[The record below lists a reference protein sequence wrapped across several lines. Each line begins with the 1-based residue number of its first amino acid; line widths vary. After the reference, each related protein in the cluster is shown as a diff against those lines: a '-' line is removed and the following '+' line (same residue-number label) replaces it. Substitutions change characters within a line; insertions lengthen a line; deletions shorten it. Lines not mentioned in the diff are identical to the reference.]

1 MLNIL
6 KMLKIRTRI
15 ILLISIMGIV
25 LSVLLAFYAPRQAK
39 NLGRTIL
46 KNDAE
51 FIANL
56 LADNLSVGMEMLML
70 DDGAS
75 LTQTLNLLEKDEDR
89 DKEITG
95 VWVFDVEGSLKASL
109 RRTSAKIPLVRRVD
123 EISMDERGSH
133 YRVWLPMRDSDGTV
147 LGHVGIDFSKR
158 FLLAKSR
165 NNMLS
170 SLTIALVILA
180 ATLGLGVIFAQSVA
194 CDIRRAVAVM
204 KDIAQGEGDLTRRLD
219 ISSKDEIAEL
229 NRWINNFIE
238 KLHDIISQVKTNTES
253 VAAAIGEINAST
265 SSLASGAE
273 EQSAQ
278 AAEVATSV
286 QEMTATIMENSK
298 NGMATSTKAE
308 KTKQIAEEGT
318 EAMNQTRSG
327 MEEIVATS
335 SRIGEI
341 ISSLSKQAGQIGEI
355 IQVIDEIAD
364 QTNLLA
370 LNAAIEA
377 ARAGEQGR
385 GFAVVADEVRKLAE
399 RTTKATA
406 QIEETITAIQQ
417 DTRNASEAM
426 QTADGVVQKGREA
439 ASRTENIFGNIS
451 QSVTEAMDMIAQIAA
466 ASEEMGS
473 GAEQISN
480 NVESINSV
488 TTESARSTENM
499 AGSMSDLAKK
509 TENLKALV
517 NQFKLDH
524 TGGRIATPEE
534 TEPEISYPRKKFNV
548 RDVLL
553 AAKRLVQ

>member
-1 MLNIL
+1 MLNML

-15 ILLISIMGIV
+15 ILLIGIAGIV

-56 LADNLSVGMEMLML
+56 LADNLSVGMEMML
-70 DDGAS
+70 LDEGAS
-75 LTQTLNLLEKDEDR
+75 LKQTLNLLEKDGDG
-89 DKEITG
+89 DKEITS
-95 VWVFDVEGSLKASL
+95 VWVFDAEGQLKASL
-109 RRTSAKIPLVRRVD
+109 RGTTTEIPILKRVD
-123 EISMDERGSH
+123 KISMDEEGSH
-133 YRVWLPMRDSDGTV
+133 YQVWLPMRDSDGTV
-147 LGHVGIDFSKR
+147 LGYVGMDFSKR

-165 NNMLS
+165 SNMLS

-180 ATLGLGVIFAQSVA
+180 ATLGMGVIFAHSVVG
-194 CDIRRAVAVM
+194 DIQRAVAVM

-238 KLHDIISQVKTNTES
+238 KLHDIISQVKINTES
-253 VAAAIGEINAST
+253 VAETIDEINAST
-265 SSLASGAE
+265 NSLASGAE
-273 EQSAQ
+273 EQSTQ

-298 NGMATSTKAE
+298 NALATSDKAE
-308 KTKQIAEEGT
+308 KTKQIAGEGT
-318 EAMNQTRSG
+318 EAMKQTRNG

-355 IQVIDEIAD
+355 IQVIDDIAD

-406 QIEETITAIQQ
+406 RIEETITAIQE

-426 QTADGVVQKGREA
+426 QAADDVVRKGREA
-439 ASRTENIFGNIS
+439 ASRTEEIFGNIT
-451 QSVTEAMDMIAQIAA
+451 QSVTEAMDMVGQIAA
-466 ASEEMGS
+466 ASEQMSS
-473 GAEQISN
+473 GAEQISS
-480 NVESINSV
+480 NVESINNV
-488 TTESARSTENM
+488 TSESARSTESM
-499 AGSMSDLAKK
+499 AASMSGLTKK

-517 NQFKLDH
+517 DQFKLDH
-524 TGGRIATPEE
+524 TGSHVVISERTDPEAT
-534 TEPEISYPRKKFNV
+534 YPRKRFNV
-548 RDVLL
+548 REVLL
-553 AAKRLVQ
+553 AAKKLIQ